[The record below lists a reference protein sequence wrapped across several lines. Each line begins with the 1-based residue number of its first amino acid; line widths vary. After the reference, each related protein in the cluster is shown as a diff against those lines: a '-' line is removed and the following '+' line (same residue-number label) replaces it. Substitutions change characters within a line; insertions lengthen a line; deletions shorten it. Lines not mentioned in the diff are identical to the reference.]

1 VRNLAF
7 TVAFVL
13 INSGE
18 DNPMVTKPPAEDA
31 SKQNS
36 RLKPDWNGALDGGAW
51 ERASHVSVVG
61 LFVIAILWCAYLA
74 QHVVVPV
81 LLAWSIATIVLP
93 IVKWIEDKGIP
104 RVAAAI
110 AVTVLLI
117 VLLLSLIFLLSAPLT
132 YWLGRAS
139 YIGALIREKLATFG
153 QPVVLLQELQK
164 GLNAIGAG
172 DSTALKVEAQSTSL
186 VASILSVVTPAVSG
200 FVMFVFTLIFYLI
213 YRQRLR
219 STIVYLLSDR
229 EARLAT
235 LRTLNDIDEN
245 MTTYFGMFTIINVG
259 LGVVAA
265 ALTWVIGL
273 PNPLLWG
280 VLACVLNYVPYIG
293 PAVVIGT
300 LGVVGLLTYPT
311 LHEAVVAPLL
321 YLAVVTIEGQFI
333 TPTLMGRSLEINP
346 FAVFLAIAFCT
357 WFWGPIGAF
366 LAVPLLM
373 ALTVT
378 LEHVF
383 SEEKPALP
391 N

>member
-1 VRNLAF
+1 MA
-7 TVAFVL
+7 
-13 INSGE
+13 
-18 DNPMVTKPPAEDA
+18 TKPPTEDA
-31 SKQNS
+31 SKQNG
-36 RLKPDWNGALDGGAW
+36 RLKPDWNAALDGGAW
-51 ERASHVSVVG
+51 ERASHVSIVG

-74 QHVVVPV
+74 QHVIVPV
-81 LLAWSIATIVLP
+81 LLAWTIATIVLP
-93 IVKWIEDKGIP
+93 IVKWIEDKGVP

-110 AVTVLLI
+110 AVTLLLI

-139 YIGALIREKLATFG
+139 YIGALIREKLATFA
-153 QPVVLLQELQK
+153 QPVVLLQELRK
-164 GLNAIGAG
+164 ALNAIGAG
-172 DSTALKVEAQSTSL
+172 DSTVLKVEAQSTSL

-245 MTTYFGMFTIINVG
+245 MTTYFGMFTVINVG

-311 LHEAVVAPLL
+311 LHEAIVAPLL

-346 FAVFLAIAFCT
+346 FAVFLAIAFCS

>member
-1 VRNLAF
+1 
-7 TVAFVL
+7 
-13 INSGE
+13 
-18 DNPMVTKPPAEDA
+18 
-31 SKQNS
+31 
-36 RLKPDWNGALDGGAW
+36 LDRGRW
-51 ERASHVSVVG
+51 ERASQISIVG
-61 LFVIAILWCAYLA
+61 VFVIAVLWCAYLA
-74 QHVVVPV
+74 QHVIVPV
-81 LLAWSIATIVLP
+81 LLAWTIATIVLP
-93 IVKWIEDKGIP
+93 IVKWIEGKGVP
-104 RVAAAI
+104 RVVAAI

-117 VLLLSLIFLLSAPLT
+117 ALLLSLILLLSAPLT

-139 YIGALIREKLATFG
+139 YIGALIREKMANFG
-153 QPVVLLQELQK
+153 QPVALLQELQK

-172 DSTALKVEAQSTSL
+172 DPTALKVEAQSTSL

-219 STIVYLLSDR
+219 SAIVYLLSDR

-259 LGVVAA
+259 LGAVAA

-280 VLACVLNYVPYIG
+280 VLACVLNYIPYIG
-293 PAVVIGT
+293 PAVVVGT
-300 LGVVGLLTYPT
+300 LAVVGLLYYPT
-311 LHEAVVAPLL
+311 LQEAIVAPLL

-373 ALTVT
+373 ALSVT

>member
-1 VRNLAF
+1 
-7 TVAFVL
+7 VL

-18 DNPMVTKPPAEDA
+18 DDPMATKPPTEDA
-31 SKQNS
+31 SKQNG
-36 RLKPDWNGALDGGAW
+36 RLKPDWNAALDGGAW
-51 ERASHVSVVG
+51 ERASHVSIVG

-74 QHVVVPV
+74 QHVIVPV
-81 LLAWSIATIVLP
+81 LLAWTIATIVLP
-93 IVKWIEDKGIP
+93 IVKWIEDKGVP

-110 AVTVLLI
+110 AVTLLLI

-139 YIGALIREKLATFG
+139 YIGALIREKLATFA
-153 QPVVLLQELQK
+153 QPVVLLQELRK
-164 GLNAIGAG
+164 ALNAIGAG
-172 DSTALKVEAQSTSL
+172 DSTVLKVEAQSTSL

-245 MTTYFGMFTIINVG
+245 MTTYFGMFTVINVG

-311 LHEAVVAPLL
+311 LHEAIVAPLL

-346 FAVFLAIAFCT
+346 FAVFLAIAFCS